1 MSNPQ
6 DVNREISWLHFNA
19 RVLQEAEDKANPL
32 LERVRFLG
40 IYSNN
45 NDEFFRVRI
54 AVLSRLMRINEQ
66 ESKSDKQFTEY
77 DVEAVYNQVMVI
89 QHEQQFRFQTAWENL
104 LNELA
109 EERIFLVHEQ
119 NLNSGQAEYVRAYFN
134 KMVRPLLSPIL
145 LSKVDGTSLIR
156 DNAVYLAVDLFS
168 TRKELKER
176 YALIEIPAEKLGRF
190 IVLPTNDGNHYIMF
204 LDDIIRYCLS
214 DIFGIFGYDE
224 FLAYTIKITRDA
236 ELDIDHDIS
245 RSFMQLMEQSIK
257 RRAQGDPVRFV
268 YDNAMPEKLLHTFSQ
283 KLKLTKQATF
293 FPGGRYHNFR
303 DLMSFPNL
311 GRPELM
317 YAPMPPIISK
327 QLPLNKSIIKA
338 MATKDILLY
347 YPYHSFI
354 TFTNLLSEAALD
366 PKVRAIKVTL
376 YRVAKESNVINAL
389 INAARNG
396 KRVTV
401 FFEFQ
406 ARFDEELNIYYTN
419 MLQSEGVNVV
429 SSIPG
434 FKVHSKLL
442 LIRRKESGFDKY
454 YTAIATGNFN
464 ESTSKLYTDV
474 MLFTAH
480 QEIANEVNQVFHLFD
495 EKFLRPEFKHLFV
508 SPFQQRLF
516 IDRMLDREI
525 ANAEMGKEAWAKI
538 KLNNL
543 VDLQV
548 VEKIRSAA
556 RKGVKLQLMIRGI
569 CVLVPTNEDLKNM
582 EIISVVD
589 RFLEHSRLF
598 LFCNDGKNEAFLSSA
613 DWMKRNLDHRIEV
626 TCPIYNPKHINTLKN
641 VFEIGWS
648 DNVKSRIQDGT
659 GSNSYRHDNGK
670 TPIQSQKEI
679 YNYYL
684 RNS

>member
-1 MSNPQ
+1 MSEHH

-45 NDEFFRVRI
+45 NDEFFRVRV
-54 AVLSRLMRINEQ
+54 AVLSRLIRINEQ
-66 ESKSDKQFTEY
+66 VTKSDKQFTEY

-89 QHEQQFRFQTAWENL
+89 QHEQQFRFQTVWDSL
-104 LNELA
+104 LKELA
-109 EERIFLVHEQ
+109 EEGIFLVHEQ
-119 NLNSGQAEYVRAYFN
+119 QLSAGQSEYVLDYFR

-145 LSKVDGTSLIR
+145 LSKVDGTSLIK

-168 TRKELKER
+168 THKELKER

-190 IVLPTNDGNHYIMF
+190 IVLPSSDGNHYIMF
-204 LDDIIRYCLS
+204 LDDIIRYCLA

-303 DLMSFPNL
+303 DLMSFPNV
-311 GRPELM
+311 GRPELK
-317 YAPMPPIISK
+317 YSPMPPIMSK
-327 QLPLNKSIIKA
+327 QLPPNKSIIKA
-338 MATKDILLY
+338 MAKKDYLLY
-347 YPYHSFI
+347 YPYHSFK

-396 KRVTV
+396 KCVTV

-419 MLQSEGVNVV
+419 MLQAEGVKVI

-434 FKVHSKLL
+434 FKVHAKLL
-442 LIRRKESGFDKY
+442 LIRRKESGMDKY

-495 EKFLRPEFKHLFV
+495 EKFLRPEFKHLIV
-508 SPFQQRLF
+508 SPFQQRSF
-516 IDRMLDREI
+516 IDCMLDREI
-525 ANAEMGKEAWAKI
+525 ANAEMGKQAWAWI
-538 KLNNL
+538 KLNSL
-543 VDLQV
+543 VDPLV

-556 RKGVKLQLMIRGI
+556 SKGVKFKLLIRGI
-569 CVLVPTNEDLKNM
+569 CVLVPTSDDAKNI

-598 LFCNDGKNEAFLSSA
+598 FFCNDGKNEAFLSSA

-626 TCPIYNPKHINTLKN
+626 TCPIYNAKHIRTLKE
-641 VFEIGWS
+641 VFEIAWH
-648 DNVKSRIQDGT
+648 DNVKARIQDGT
-659 GSNSYRHDNGK
+659 GNNMYRLNNGCASV
-670 TPIQSQKEI
+670 QSQQVI
-679 YNYYL
+679 YNYFQQ
-684 RNS
+684 N

>member
-1 MSNPQ
+1 MSEHH

-45 NDEFFRVRI
+45 NDEFFRVRV

-66 ESKSDKQFTEY
+66 VTKSDKQFTEY

-89 QHEQQFRFQTAWENL
+89 QHEQQFRFQTVWDSL
-104 LNELA
+104 LKELA
-109 EERIFLVHEQ
+109 EEGIFLVHEQ
-119 NLNSGQAEYVRAYFN
+119 QLNPGQSEYVLKYFR

-145 LSKVDGTSLIR
+145 LSKVDGTSLIK

-168 TRKELKER
+168 SRKELKER

-190 IVLPTNDGNHYIMF
+190 IVLPSSDGNYYIMF

-303 DLMSFPNL
+303 DLMSFPNV
-311 GRPELM
+311 GRTELK
-317 YAPMPPIISK
+317 YSSMPPIMSK
-327 QLPLNKSIIKA
+327 QLPPNKSIIKA
-338 MATKDILLY
+338 MAKKDFLLY
-347 YPYHSFI
+347 YPYHSFK

-396 KRVTV
+396 KSVTV

-419 MLQSEGVNVV
+419 ILQAEGVTVI

-434 FKVHSKLL
+434 FKVHAKLL

-495 EKFLRPEFKHLFV
+495 EKFLRPEFKHLIV
-508 SPFQQRLF
+508 SPFQQRSF
-516 IDRMLDREI
+516 IDCMLDREI
-525 ANAEMGKEAWAKI
+525 ANAEKGKQAWVWI

-543 VDLQV
+543 VDPLV
-548 VEKIRSAA
+548 VEKIRIAA
-556 RKGVKLQLMIRGI
+556 SKGVKFKLLIRGI
-569 CVLVPTNEDLKNM
+569 CVLVPTTDDAKNI

-589 RFLEHSRLF
+589 RFLEHSRLL
-598 LFCNDGKNEAFLSSA
+598 LFCNDGKNEVFLSSA

-626 TCPIYNPKHINTLKN
+626 TCPIYDAKHIRTLKE
-641 VFEIGWS
+641 VFEIAWN
-648 DNVKSRIQDGT
+648 DNVKARIQDGT
-659 GSNSYRHDNGK
+659 GNNMYRLNNGG
-670 TPIQSQKEI
+670 TPIQSQQVI
-679 YNYYL
+679 YNYFQQ
-684 RNS
+684 N